1 MAGIYL
7 HIPFC
12 KSRCIYC
19 GFYSTTALPR
29 RQDYTDA
36 LCAEMQLRRHY
47 LRERVHSI
55 YIGGG
60 TPSMLE
66 HRQLR
71 QLFTALAEN
80 FGPLD
85 DVGEV
90 TMECNPDDVT
100 PSLAALLS
108 TLPVN
113 RVSMG
118 AQTFS
123 DRRLAFLCRRH
134 RAADVGQALRR
145 LRQAGIHNISID
157 LMYGFPGETL
167 HDWHTD
173 IDAALALEPEH
184 ISAYALQYELSR
196 QMYYDLCQR
205 LEDAGYEHYEIS
217 NFARPSFRS
226 RHNSSYWQQVPYLGL
241 GAAAHSYDGTSRQWN
256 VSDIDQYIQDIRNIY
271 PPLGRIC
278 NPTPLNIRIFNP
290 SFPHCKCSYSDDDI
304 DQDIQDIAQRLPVA
318 ERETLDDDT
327 LYDELVMTRLRTVEG
342 LPLELLSPTRRR
354 YCLRQA
360 QRYLA
365 DGLLVITSDDRLRLS
380 RRGIFVSD
388 MIMADLMQG

>member
-71 QLFTALAEN
+71 QLFTALAES

-134 RAADVGQALRR
+134 RAADVGQALSR

-184 ISAYALQYELSR
+184 ISAYALQYEEGTRLHRLLQQRQVTEIDEDLSR
-196 QMYYDLCQR
+196 QMYYDLCDR
-205 LEDAGYEHYEIS
+205 LEDADYEHYEIS
-217 NFARPSFRS
+217 NFARPGFRS

-256 VSDIDQYIQDIRNIY
+256 VSDIDQYIQDIRNIDQD
-271 PPLGRIC
+271 IQD
-278 NPTPLNIRIFNP
+278 IRN
-290 SFPHCKCSYSDDDI
+290 I
-304 DQDIQDIAQRLPVA
+304 DQDIQDIAQHLPVA
-318 ERETLDDDT
+318 ESETLDDDA

-342 LPLELLSPTRRR
+342 LPLALLSPTRRR
-354 YCLRQA
+354 YCLSQA

>member
-1 MAGIYL
+1 
-7 HIPFC
+7 
-12 KSRCIYC
+12 
-19 GFYSTTALPR
+19 
-29 RQDYTDA
+29 
-36 LCAEMQLRRHY
+36 
-47 LRERVHSI
+47 
-55 YIGGG
+55 
-60 TPSMLE
+60 MLE

-80 FGPLD
+80 FGPWD
-85 DVGEV
+85 SMIEV

-100 PSLAALLS
+100 DRLAALLS
-108 TLPVN
+108 ELPVN

-184 ISAYALQYELSR
+184 ISAYALQYEEGTRLHRLLQQRQVAEIDEELSR
-196 QMYYDLCQR
+196 QMYYDLCDR

-217 NFARPSFRS
+217 NFARPGFRS

-256 VSDIDQYIQDIRNIY
+256 VSDIDQYIQDIRNI
-271 PPLGRIC
+271 
-278 NPTPLNIRIFNP
+278 N
-290 SFPHCKCSYSDDDI
+290 
-304 DQDIQDIAQRLPVA
+304 QDIQDIAQRLPVA
-318 ERETLDDDT
+318 EREMLDDDT

-342 LPLELLSPTRRR
+342 LTLALLSPTRRR